1 LVDSPSPLEGEDVRG
16 PTGLGPEGGPRAASK
31 ESSATQ
37 SRGSGPPS
45 LPSPSRGEG
54 RAIGRYLATLTIL
67 FLVACQPLP
76 HPFADEAPPPRAAI
90 LSPRDSAG
98 IHVGPVAGVPAASS
112 DALSEAL
119 ALALRQAEIPASTA
133 GANKASYRL
142 SGTARRAHLT
152 DGRDGIAV
160 EWELRTA
167 DGRSL
172 GQAATAVPA
181 TAWSEPAAQTLA
193 AEAAPA
199 IARLI
204 QEEPPAEAAEPRLAI
219 RAVNGAPGD
228 GDRAL
233 ARAIDGALRR
243 VHVPIVEKPVDQ
255 ASFVLAGTVA
265 VSPPQGGKQ
274 QVSVRWALLRPDG
287 KEIGKIDQ
295 QNAVPAGSL
304 DHAWGGIAYAV
315 AEAAAPGVA
324 ALIEKAKAAETG
336 S

>member
-1 LVDSPSPLEGEDVRG
+1 L
-16 PTGLGPEGGPRAASK
+16 TA
-31 ESSATQ
+31 
-37 SRGSGPPS
+37 
-45 LPSPSRGEG
+45 
-54 RAIGRYLATLTIL
+54 LALA
-67 FLVACQPLP
+67 ACQPLP
-76 HPFADEAPPPRAAI
+76 HPFADRAPPPSAVI

-98 IHVGPVAGVPAASS
+98 IHVEPVEGVPASLAM
-112 DALSEAL
+112 AL
-119 ALALRQAEIPASTA
+119 AESLAAALRDAEIPASTA
-133 GANKASYRL
+133 GVNKASYRL
-142 SGTARRAHLT
+142 VGVAHRARLA
-152 DGRDGIAV
+152 DGREAV
-160 EWELRTA
+160 AVDWELRTA
-167 DGRSL
+167 NERSL
-172 GQAATAVPA
+172 GGTTAGIPAADLSVGTADAAAHALAGQAAPV
-181 TAWSEPAAQTLA
+181 
-193 AEAAPA
+193 

-219 RAVNGAPGD
+219 QAVNGAPGD

-243 VHVPIVEKPVDQ
+243 VHVPLVEKPADQ
-255 ASFVLAGTVA
+255 ASYVLAGTVA
-265 VSPPQGGKQ
+265 VSPPQAGKQ

-304 DHAWGGIAYAV
+304 DQAWGDIAYAV

>member
-1 LVDSPSPLEGEDVRG
+1 MEGVAG
-16 PTGLGPEGGPRAASK
+16 A
-31 ESSATQ
+31 
-37 SRGSGPPS
+37 PPS
-45 LPSPSRGEG
+45 FS
-54 RAIGRYLATLTIL
+54 T
-67 FLVACQPLP
+67 
-76 HPFADEAPPPRAAI
+76 
-90 LSPRDSAG
+90 
-98 IHVGPVAGVPAASS
+98 
-112 DALSEAL
+112 AL
-119 ALALRQAEIPASTA
+119 AESLAAALRNAEIPASTA

-142 SGTARRAHLT
+142 SGVAHRARLA
-152 DGRDGIAV
+152 DGRDAV
-160 EWELRTA
+160 EVDWELRA
-167 DGRSL
+167 ANERSL
-172 GQAATAVPA
+172 GRATAGIPAADLAEATAETAAHALAEQAAPI
-181 TAWSEPAAQTLA
+181 
-193 AEAAPA
+193 

-204 QEEPPAEAAEPRLAI
+204 QEEPPAEVAEPRLAI
-219 RAVNGAPGD
+219 QAVNGAPGD

-243 VHVPIVEKPVDQ
+243 VHVPLVEKPADP

-304 DHAWGGIAYAV
+304 DHAWGDIAYAV

>member
-1 LVDSPSPLEGEDVRG
+1 MQ
-16 PTGLGPEGGPRAASK
+16 GLA
-31 ESSATQ
+31 
-37 SRGSGPPS
+37 
-45 LPSPSRGEG
+45 
-54 RAIGRYLATLTIL
+54 LAMLAL
-67 FLVACQPLP
+67 AACQPLP
-76 HPFADEAPPPRAAI
+76 HPFADQAPPPHAAI

-98 IHVGPVAGVPAASS
+98 IHVERIAGVPAAFS
-112 DALSEAL
+112 DALAESL
-119 ALALRQAEIPASTA
+119 AAALRDAEIPASTA
-133 GANKASYRL
+133 GANKASYRVL
-142 SGTARRAHLT
+142 GVAHPARFA
-152 DGRDGIAV
+152 DGREAIAV
-160 EWELRTA
+160 DWELR
-167 DGRSL
+167 GPNERSL
-172 GQAATAVPA
+172 GHATAGIPAADLLAATQETAAHALAEQAAPV
-181 TAWSEPAAQTLA
+181 
-193 AEAAPA
+193 
-199 IARLI
+199 IARLV
-204 QEEPPAEAAEPRLAI
+204 QEEPPAEVGEPRLAI
-219 RAVNGAPGD
+219 QAVSGAPGD

-243 VHVPIVEKPVDQ
+243 VHVPLVEKPADQ

-304 DHAWGGIAYAV
+304 DHAWGDIAYAV

>member
-1 LVDSPSPLEGEDVRG
+1 LR
-16 PTGLGPEGGPRAASK
+16 T
-31 ESSATQ
+31 
-37 SRGSGPPS
+37 
-45 LPSPSRGEG
+45 
-54 RAIGRYLATLTIL
+54 LALAIL
-67 FLVACQPLP
+67 FLAACQPLP
-76 HPFADEAPPPRAAI
+76 HPFAEQAPPPHAAI

-98 IHVGPVAGVPAASS
+98 IHVERVAGVPAAFST
-112 DALSEAL
+112 AL
-119 ALALRQAEIPASTA
+119 AESLAAALREAEIPASTA
-133 GANKASYRL
+133 GVNKASYRL
-142 SGTARRAHLT
+142 SGVAHPARLA
-152 DGRDGIAV
+152 DGREAFAV
-160 EWELRTA
+160 EWELRA
-167 DGRSL
+167 ANERSL
-172 GQAATAVPA
+172 GRATAGIPAAELAPASAESAAHALAEQAAPV
-181 TAWSEPAAQTLA
+181 
-193 AEAAPA
+193 

-204 QEEPPAEAAEPRLAI
+204 QEEPPAEVAEPRLVVQ
-219 RAVNGAPGD
+219 AVNGAPGD

-243 VHVPIVEKPVDQ
+243 VHVPLVEKPADH

-304 DHAWGGIAYAV
+304 DHAWGDIAYAV

-324 ALIEKAKAAETG
+324 ALIEKARAAETG

>member
-1 LVDSPSPLEGEDVRG
+1 LRG
-16 PTGLGPEGGPRAASK
+16 L
-31 ESSATQ
+31 
-37 SRGSGPPS
+37 S
-45 LPSPSRGEG
+45 L
-54 RAIGRYLATLTIL
+54 AILALA
-67 FLVACQPLP
+67 ACQPLP
-76 HPFADEAPPPRAAI
+76 HPFAGAAPPPRAAI

-98 IHVGPVAGVPAASS
+98 IRVGPVAGVPAASS
-112 DALSEAL
+112 EALSEAL
-119 ALALRQAEIPASTA
+119 ARALREAEIPASTA

-142 SGTARRAHLT
+142 FGTAHRARLA
-152 DGRDGIAV
+152 DGQDGIAV

-172 GQAATAVPA
+172 GQAASTVPA
-181 TAWSEPAAQTLA
+181 AAWSERDPAASAETLA
-193 AEAAPA
+193 AAATPV

-204 QEEPPAEAAEPRLAI
+204 QEEPPAEAADARLAVQ
-219 RAVNGAPGD
+219 AVSGAPGD

-233 ARAIDGALRR
+233 SRAIDGALRR
-243 VHVPIVEKPVDQ
+243 VHVPIVEKPADR

-265 VSPPQGGKQ
+265 VSPPQAGKQ

-304 DHAWGGIAYAV
+304 DHAWGDIAYAV

-324 ALIEKAKAAETG
+324 ALIEKAKAAQTG